1 MLTKPKRVEAD
12 PMLAAFCK
20 AVQERREELGLSQ
33 EELAARAGLH
43 RTYIS
48 DIERGSRNLSLK
60 SLSRLAAALDT
71 PVSTLIQTAEV
82 KVSTGDYLH
91 LRRSYVREGTGI
103 RRREAMQQ
111 QQQHLPDEEEHGKNG
126 AEEAHNCPMC
136 GTELKSEE

>member
-1 MLTKPKRVEAD
+1 MLVKPKRVDTD

-71 PVSTLIQTAEV
+71 PVSALIHTAEV

-91 LRRSYVREGTGI
+91 LRRSYVREGSGKL
-103 RRREAMQQ
+103 RREQMAQQ
-111 QQQHLPDEEEHGKNG
+111 QQEAGDHGTNG
-126 AEEAHNCPMC
+126 SHTADNCPVC
-136 GTELKSEE
+136 GSEIKKD